1 MSDRNNQYENGLT
14 PNEEPIPLILPS
26 VGEVLTLYKKPAAQ
40 LFAEA
45 ETYEAMRDVLKRA
58 RSNTLGSVDDT
69 LAPATPSSHD
79 DAFSVEEQRK
89 QLNKH
94 ATSLAASAKLSS
106 DTVIPFLKQE
116 KERLKKKIE
125 EMQDELLSATT
136 TPSDTKSYNEKIG
149 EHALRI
155 HMLDVLLRNELL
167 TWKTI
172 KEIAKNDDRCEVLN
186 TAQQEYAY
194 VGCLTD
200 CIKRG
205 FILPT

>member
-14 PNEEPIPLILPS
+14 PNEKPIPLILPS
-26 VGEVLTLYKKPAAQ
+26 VGDVRTRYGDIAAR
-40 LFAEA
+40 LFAGA
-45 ETYEAMRDVLKRA
+45 ETYEAMRDVLERA
-58 RSNTLGSVDDT
+58 RSNMLGSVDDT
-69 LAPATPSSHD
+69 IDPVAPSSHD
-79 DAFSVEEQRK
+79 DTFSLEKAREK
-89 QLNKH
+89 LNKH
-94 ATSLAASAKLSS
+94 AVLLAARAKRSF
-106 DTVIPFLKQE
+106 DTVIPSLKQE